1 MLLELTLK
9 NFTIIEDLSVGLSSG
24 LNIITGETGAGK
36 SVIIDAINIILG
48 DKASPDNIKSG
59 KEEAHIE
66 ALFDISSDE
75 VIKERLKFSGFDIS
89 SGELL
94 IKRVIYRNARSR
106 VFINGSLSTLT
117 LLSTLTQGLV
127 DIFNQHEHQSLLKEE
142 NHLKILDN
150 FGETAN
156 EVSTLREQYQNY
168 LEAKKELD
176 DLLQS
181 QKDRFEKE
189 DYLKYQLS
197 EIDGAEL
204 QLGEDEKLEA
214 EKLKLINTERLN
226 STTEGAYDLLYES
239 ESSILGSLQRLSDDL
254 LNSGKIDATLGEIGQ
269 SIEKGMLQIQ
279 DAAFSL
285 RDYNSELT
293 HDSGRLDIVEDR
305 IHLIGDLKRKYGESV
320 SQIILKR
327 DEIEKE
333 LNNIEHLDERVK
345 SLSSESQMLMD
356 ELLNLAGK
364 ISRKRKQSSKKLTSI
379 LEKELNEVG
388 IKGGQ
393 FHIEFTD
400 KEVSSNGIDN
410 ISFLFSA
417 NPDEKPKPLVK
428 VASGGELSRIM
439 LVLKEVIARVEGG
452 SVIIFDEADSGI
464 GGAVAEAV
472 GQKIR
477 KLSQSYQVICITH
490 LPQVAKFAD
499 SHLAVSKTHN
509 DNKTQVTIKSLEGD
523 ERAVELARMIGGFNI
538 TQKTIDAAYE
548 MLKH

>member
-1 MLLELTLK
+1 VILGLTLK

-36 SVIIDAINIILG
+36 SVIVDAINIILG

-66 ALFDISSDE
+66 ALFDISCDE
-75 VIKERLKFSGFDIS
+75 VIQERLKSSGFDIS

-94 IKRVIYRNARSR
+94 IKRVIYPNARSR

-117 LLSTLTQGLV
+117 LLSTITQGLV

-156 EVSTLREQYQNY
+156 EVSRLREQYQNY

-176 DLLQS
+176 DLIQS

-226 STTEGAYDLLYES
+226 STTQGAYDILYES
-239 ESSILGSLQRLSDDL
+239 ESSILGSLQRVSDDL
-254 LNSGKIDATLGEIGQ
+254 LNSGKIDSTLAEIGQ
-269 SIEKGMLQIQ
+269 SIEKGRLQIQ

-333 LNNIEHLDERVK
+333 LNNIEHFDERVK

-356 ELLNLAGK
+356 ELLSLAGK
-364 ISRKRKQSSKKLTSI
+364 ISKKRKQSSKKLTSV
-379 LEKELNEVG
+379 LEKGLNEVG

-400 KEVSSNGIDN
+400 KEISSNGVDD

-417 NPDEKPKPLVK
+417 NPDEKPKPLTK

-452 SVIIFDEADSGI
+452 SIIIFDEADSGV

-523 ERAVELARMIGGFNI
+523 ERVFELARMIGGFNI

>member
-1 MLLELTLK
+1 VLLELTLK

>member
-1 MLLELTLK
+1 MILGLTLK

-36 SVIIDAINIILG
+36 SVIVDAINIILG

-75 VIKERLKFSGFDIS
+75 VIQERLKSSGFDIS

-94 IKRVIYRNARSR
+94 IKRVIYPNARSR

-117 LLSTLTQGLV
+117 LLSTITQGLV

-156 EVSTLREQYQNY
+156 EVSRLREQYQNY

-176 DLLQS
+176 DLIQS

-226 STTEGAYDLLYES
+226 STTQGAYDILYES
-239 ESSILGSLQRLSDDL
+239 ESSILGSLQRVSDDL
-254 LNSGKIDATLGEIGQ
+254 LNSGKIDSTLAEIGQ
-269 SIEKGMLQIQ
+269 SIEKGRLQIQ

-333 LNNIEHLDERVK
+333 LNNIEHFDERVK

-356 ELLNLAGK
+356 ELLSLAGK
-364 ISRKRKQSSKKLTSI
+364 ISKKRKQSSKKLTSV
-379 LEKELNEVG
+379 LEKGLNEVG

-400 KEVSSNGIDN
+400 KEISSNGVDD

-417 NPDEKPKPLVK
+417 NPDEKPKPLIK

-452 SVIIFDEADSGI
+452 SIIIFDEADSGV

-499 SHLAVSKTHN
+499 SHLAVSKTHY
-509 DNKTQVTIKSLEGD
+509 DNKTQVTIKSLEGE
-523 ERAVELARMIGGFNI
+523 ERVFELARMIGGFNI

>member
-36 SVIIDAINIILG
+36 SVIVDAINIILG

-75 VIKERLKFSGFDIS
+75 VIQERLKSSGFDIS

-150 FGETAN
+150 FGETVN
-156 EVSTLREQYQNY
+156 EVSRLREQYQNY

-176 DLLQS
+176 DLIQS

-189 DYLKYQLS
+189 HYLKYQLS

-214 EKLKLINTERLN
+214 EKLKLINTEKLN
-226 STTEGAYDLLYES
+226 STTQGAYDILYES
-239 ESSILGSLQRLSDDL
+239 ESSILGSLQRVSDDL
-254 LNSGKIDATLGEIGQ
+254 LNSGKIDSTLAEIGQ

-333 LNNIEHLDERVK
+333 LNNIEHFDERVK

-356 ELLNLAGK
+356 ELLSLAGK
-364 ISRKRKQSSKKLTSI
+364 ISKKRKQSSKKLTSV

-400 KEVSSNGIDN
+400 KEISSNGIDD

-452 SVIIFDEADSGI
+452 SIIIFDEADSGV

-523 ERAVELARMIGGFNI
+523 ERVFELARMIGGFNI

>member
-1 MLLELTLK
+1 MILGLTLK

-36 SVIIDAINIILG
+36 SVIVDAINIILG

-75 VIKERLKFSGFDIS
+75 VIQERLKSSGFDIS

-94 IKRVIYRNARSR
+94 IKRVIYPNARSR

-117 LLSTLTQGLV
+117 LLSTITQGLV

-156 EVSTLREQYQNY
+156 EVSRLREQYQNY

-176 DLLQS
+176 DLIQS

-214 EKLKLINTERLN
+214 EKLKLINTEKLN
-226 STTEGAYDLLYES
+226 STTQGAYDILYES
-239 ESSILGSLQRLSDDL
+239 ESSILGSLQRVSDDL
-254 LNSGKIDATLGEIGQ
+254 LNSAKIDSTLAEIGQ
-269 SIEKGMLQIQ
+269 SIEKGRLQIQ

-333 LNNIEHLDERVK
+333 LNNIEHFDERVK

-356 ELLNLAGK
+356 ELLSLAGK
-364 ISRKRKQSSKKLTSI
+364 ISKKRKQSSKKLTSV

-400 KEVSSNGIDN
+400 KEISSNGVDD

-523 ERAVELARMIGGFNI
+523 ERVFELARMIGGFNI

>member
-1 MLLELTLK
+1 MILGLTLK

-36 SVIIDAINIILG
+36 SVIVDAINIILG

-75 VIKERLKFSGFDIS
+75 VIQERLKSSGFDIS

-117 LLSTLTQGLV
+117 LLSTITQGLV

-156 EVSTLREQYQNY
+156 EVSRLREQYQNY
-168 LEAKKELD
+168 LETKKELD
-176 DLLQS
+176 DLIQS

-214 EKLKLINTERLN
+214 EKLKLINTEKLN
-226 STTEGAYDLLYES
+226 STTQGAYDILYES
-239 ESSILGSLQRLSDDL
+239 ESSILGSLQRVSDDL
-254 LNSGKIDATLGEIGQ
+254 LNSAKIDSTLGEIGQ
-269 SIEKGMLQIQ
+269 SIEKGRLQIQ

-333 LNNIEHLDERVK
+333 LNNIEHFDERVK

-356 ELLNLAGK
+356 ELLSLAGK
-364 ISRKRKQSSKKLTSI
+364 ISKKRKQSSKKLTSV

-400 KEVSSNGIDN
+400 KEISSNGVDD

-417 NPDEKPKPLVK
+417 NPDEKPKPLTK

-452 SVIIFDEADSGI
+452 SVIIFDEADSGV

-523 ERAVELARMIGGFNI
+523 ERVFELARMIGGFNI

-548 MLKH
+548 MLKC

>member
-1 MLLELTLK
+1 MILGLTLK

-36 SVIIDAINIILG
+36 SVIVDAINIILG

-75 VIKERLKFSGFDIS
+75 VIQERLKSSGFDIS

-94 IKRVIYRNARSR
+94 IKRVIYPNARSR

-127 DIFNQHEHQSLLKEE
+127 DIFNQHEHQSLLKQE

-156 EVSTLREQYQNY
+156 EVSRLREQYQNY

-176 DLLQS
+176 DLIQS

-214 EKLKLINTERLN
+214 EKLKLINTEKLN
-226 STTEGAYDLLYES
+226 STTQGAYDILYES
-239 ESSILGSLQRLSDDL
+239 ESSILGSLQRVSDDL
-254 LNSGKIDATLGEIGQ
+254 LNSAKIDSTLAEIGQ
-269 SIEKGMLQIQ
+269 SIEKGRLQIQ

-333 LNNIEHLDERVK
+333 LKNIEHFDERVK

-356 ELLNLAGK
+356 ELLRLAGK
-364 ISRKRKQSSKKLTSI
+364 ISKKRKQSSKKLTSV

-400 KEVSSNGIDN
+400 KEISSNGVDD

-417 NPDEKPKPLVK
+417 NPDEKPKPLTK

-452 SVIIFDEADSGI
+452 SVIIFDEADSGV

-523 ERAVELARMIGGFNI
+523 ERVFELARMIGGFNI

>member
-1 MLLELTLK
+1 MILGLTLK

-36 SVIIDAINIILG
+36 SVIVDAINIILG

-75 VIKERLKFSGFDIS
+75 VIQERLKSSGFDIS

-94 IKRVIYRNARSR
+94 IKRVIYPNARSR

-156 EVSTLREQYQNY
+156 EVSRLREQYQNY

-176 DLLQS
+176 DLIQS

-214 EKLKLINTERLN
+214 EKLKLINTEKLN
-226 STTEGAYDLLYES
+226 STTQGAYDILYES
-239 ESSILGSLQRLSDDL
+239 ESSILGSLQRVSDDL
-254 LNSGKIDATLGEIGQ
+254 LNSAKIDSTLAEIGQ
-269 SIEKGMLQIQ
+269 SIEKGRLQIQ

-333 LNNIEHLDERVK
+333 LKNIEHFDERVK

-356 ELLNLAGK
+356 ELLSLAGK
-364 ISRKRKQSSKKLTSI
+364 ISKKRKQSSKKLTSV

-388 IKGGQ
+388 IKGGL

-400 KEVSSNGIDN
+400 KDISSNGVDD

-417 NPDEKPKPLVK
+417 NPDEKPKPLTK

-452 SVIIFDEADSGI
+452 SVIIFDEADSGV

-523 ERAVELARMIGGFNI
+523 ERVFELARMIGGFNI

>member
-1 MLLELTLK
+1 MILGLTLK

-36 SVIIDAINIILG
+36 SVIVDAINIILG

-75 VIKERLKFSGFDIS
+75 VIQERLKSSGFDIS

-94 IKRVIYRNARSR
+94 IKRVIYPNARSR

-117 LLSTLTQGLV
+117 LLSTITQGLV
-127 DIFNQHEHQSLLKEE
+127 DIFNQHEHQSLLKQE

-156 EVSTLREQYQNY
+156 EVSRLREQYQNY

-176 DLLQS
+176 DLIQS

-214 EKLKLINTERLN
+214 EKLKLINTEKLN
-226 STTEGAYDLLYES
+226 STTQGAYDILYES
-239 ESSILGSLQRLSDDL
+239 ESSILGSLQRVSDDL
-254 LNSGKIDATLGEIGQ
+254 LNSAKIDSTLAEIGQ
-269 SIEKGMLQIQ
+269 SIEKGRLQIQ

-333 LNNIEHLDERVK
+333 LKNIEHFDERVK

-356 ELLNLAGK
+356 ELLRLAGK
-364 ISRKRKQSSKKLTSI
+364 ISKKRKQSSKKLTSV

-388 IKGGQ
+388 IKGGL

-400 KEVSSNGIDN
+400 KDISSNGVDD

-417 NPDEKPKPLVK
+417 NPDEKPKPLTK

-452 SVIIFDEADSGI
+452 SVIIFDEADSGV

-523 ERAVELARMIGGFNI
+523 ERVFELARMIGGFNI

-548 MLKH
+548 MLKC